1 MSYSNVYQPCEH
13 VTLYLTGINNTDEV
27 DGNGIVTRAADNG
40 STKDK
45 INYHFDIPASKYFSQ
60 DRGSLCT
67 IQVVTGT
74 YQSGTNHICASY
86 FLMSDSPNGF
96 TVTNPIDIQTKD
108 VNDNTI
114 NPPLSVPDSVCI
126 AMACEQN
133 GNTGGEIRGTGEFLV
148 AARPEKLHIK
158 AVYTSAETSK
168 VCSPPTQV
176 CHSLALKFTYY
187 DPVQSTVN
195 MKNHQDYRQLKGGR
209 SSYI

>member
-13 VTLYLTGINNTDEV
+13 VTLYLTGTDNTGNDA
-27 DGNGIVTRAADNG
+27 DGG
-40 STKDK
+40 STKDR

-74 YQSGTNHICASY
+74 YQSGTNNISVNY
-86 FLMSDSPNGF
+86 FLMSGSANGF
-96 TVTNPIDIQTKD
+96 TVTTPIDIQTRD
-108 VNDNTI
+108 ILNNTI
-114 NPPLSVPDSVCI
+114 NPPLSVPDAVCI

-133 GNTGGEIRGTGEFLV
+133 GNTGGEIRSTGEFLV

-158 AVYTSAETSK
+158 VVYTSATTSR
-168 VCSPPTQV
+168 VVVPPTEV

-187 DPVQSTVN
+187 DAVQSTVN